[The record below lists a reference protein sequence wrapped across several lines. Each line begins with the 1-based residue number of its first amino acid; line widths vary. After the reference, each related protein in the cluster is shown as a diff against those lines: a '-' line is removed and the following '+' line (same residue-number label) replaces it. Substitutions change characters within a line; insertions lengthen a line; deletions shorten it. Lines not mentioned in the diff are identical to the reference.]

1 MKKSILYPILAIC
14 LVSFG
19 IKAQAPQK
27 FSYQAVIR
35 NGSNALIANATVGVK
50 ISILQSSPA
59 GGVVYAE
66 RHIPT
71 TNANGLATFEIGAG
85 SRISGTMAGIDWGNG
100 SYYIK
105 TEVDPTGGTSYSVTG
120 TSQLLSVPY
129 ALHAAS
135 GTQGPMGAT
144 GPQGPAGVSGT
155 QGPMGATGPQG
166 PQGPIGMTGA
176 TGPAG
181 TIGATGPQGPQGV
194 AGTGVRI
201 VGSVVNVSSLNPNY
215 QGSIGDMMIV
225 SSTGGG
231 HVWNGT
237 SWVSVGQIQGP
248 VGPQG
253 PIGLTGATG
262 STGPQGAAGSQ
273 GPAGPIGPQ
282 GPQGATGPAGA
293 IGLQGPQGATGMTG
307 PSGPQG
313 PAGTAFVL
321 PYAGTTGLTNID
333 GNVFSVKSTGSGG
346 AILGESISEFGVLGA
361 STSGSGVVGASSV
374 DNGVWGNSNSGNG
387 VYGKST
393 SKAGVKGESTSSF
406 GVEGSSSS
414 SYGVKGT
421 SSSSI
426 GVAGN
431 STSWVGVVGVS
442 TSASGV
448 WGNSVSG
455 TGVHGS
461 SDSGFGIYGS
471 STTGDGIKGESFAAG
486 KAGVLGVSSLMG
498 GGGAPGVF
506 GQSISGQGV
515 RGESISNFGV
525 VGQTTG
531 STSFSGVYGFASDA
545 YGVWGY
551 SNYGAGVYGYSDFG
565 VGVRAQ
571 TNISS
576 QYSLAAYNGIGAFK
590 NVGGNT
596 WATPSDERLKK
607 DIRPFTDGLDVIL
620 KIEPKRYYYNG
631 LANTNPLHEEF
642 GIIAQEMQKIAPYTV
657 SKHMLDMTKSGDKGD
672 PKMEEMLVYNSG
684 ALTYVTINAIKEQQ
698 AMIERQSSIIE
709 IQSSTI
715 NELKI
720 ELNAQSAK
728 IKVLEQALNEIKSL
742 MKN

>member
-1 MKKSILYPILAIC
+1 MKIIKVLLINVIILFVMSKTL
-14 LVSFG
+14 
-19 IKAQAPQK
+19 AQAPQK

-35 NGSNALIANATVGVK
+35 NGSNALIANTTVGVK
-50 ISILQSSPA
+50 ISLLQSSPV
-59 GGVVYAE
+59 GGVVYVE
-66 RHIPT
+66 RHTPT
-71 TNANGLATFEIGAG
+71 TNSNGLATFEIG
-85 SRISGTMAGIDWGNG
+85 SGTRLSGTITDIEWGNG

-129 ALHAAS
+129 ALYAAA
-135 GTQGPMGAT
+135 GTQGPQGPVGPTGPIGATGPQGPIGAT
-144 GPQGPAGVSGT
+144 GPQGPAG
-155 QGPMGATGPQG
+155 
-166 PQGPIGMTGA
+166 
-176 TGPAG
+176 
-181 TIGATGPQGPQGV
+181 
-194 AGTGVRI
+194 
-201 VGSVVNVSSLNPNY
+201 
-215 QGSIGDMMIV
+215 
-225 SSTGGG
+225 
-231 HVWNGT
+231 
-237 SWVSVGQIQGP
+237 
-248 VGPQG
+248 
-253 PIGLTGATG
+253 
-262 STGPQGAAGSQ
+262 
-273 GPAGPIGPQ
+273 
-282 GPQGATGPAGA
+282 
-293 IGLQGPQGATGMTG
+293 
-307 PSGPQG
+307 
-313 PAGTAFVL
+313 TAFAL
-321 PYAGTTGLTNID
+321 PYEGTTGLTNID

-431 STSWVGVVGVS
+431 STSWIGVVGVS

-531 STSFSGVYGFASDA
+531 STSFSGVYGYASDA
-545 YGVWGY
+545 IGVWGY
-551 SNYGAGVYGYSDFG
+551 SNYGAGVNGYSDFG

-571 TNISS
+571 TNIAS
-576 QYSLAAYNGIGAFK
+576 QYSLAAYSGLGAYK
-590 NVGGNT
+590 TAGGNT

-631 LANTNPLHEEF
+631 LAKTNPHQEEF
-642 GIIAQEMQKIAPYTV
+642 GIIAQDMQKIAPYTV
-657 SKHMLDMTKSGDKGD
+657 SKHMLDMNKSGEEGA
-672 PKMEEMLVYNSG
+672 PMMEEMLVYNSG

-698 AMIERQSSIIE
+698 AIIERQNSIIE
-709 IQSSTI
+709 NQSKAI
-715 NELKI
+715 EKQNEKI
-720 ELNAQSAK
+720 AYLEKQNEKLDAQNSK
-728 IKVLEQALNEIKSL
+728 IKALEQALNEIKSL

>member
-1 MKKSILYPILAIC
+1 MP
-14 LVSFG
+14 
-19 IKAQAPQK
+19 
-27 FSYQAVIR
+27 
-35 NGSNALIANATVGVK
+35 
-50 ISILQSSPA
+50 SP
-59 GGVVYAE
+59 
-66 RHIPT
+66 
-71 TNANGLATFEIGAG
+71 
-85 SRISGTMAGIDWGNG
+85 WG
-100 SYYIK
+100 
-105 TEVDPTGGTSYSVTG
+105 
-120 TSQLLSVPY
+120 
-129 ALHAAS
+129 
-135 GTQGPMGAT
+135 
-144 GPQGPAGVSGT
+144 
-155 QGPMGATGPQG
+155 
-166 PQGPIGMTGA
+166 
-176 TGPAG
+176 
-181 TIGATGPQGPQGV
+181 
-194 AGTGVRI
+194 
-201 VGSVVNVSSLNPNY
+201 
-215 QGSIGDMMIV
+215 
-225 SSTGGG
+225 
-231 HVWNGT
+231 
-237 SWVSVGQIQGP
+237 
-248 VGPQG
+248 
-253 PIGLTGATG
+253 
-262 STGPQGAAGSQ
+262 
-273 GPAGPIGPQ
+273 
-282 GPQGATGPAGA
+282 
-293 IGLQGPQGATGMTG
+293 
-307 PSGPQG
+307 
-313 PAGTAFVL
+313 
-321 PYAGTTGLTNID
+321 
-333 GNVFSVKSTGSGG
+333 
-346 AILGESISEFGVLGA
+346 
-361 STSGSGVVGASSV
+361 
-374 DNGVWGNSNSGNG
+374 
-387 VYGKST
+387 
-393 SKAGVKGESTSSF
+393 
-406 GVEGSSSS
+406 
-414 SYGVKGT
+414 GVKGT

-486 KAGVLGVSSLMG
+486 KAGVLGVSSLLG

-720 ELNAQSAK
+720 ELNDKKKK